1 MQKKIRKK
9 VNNIYQFLVWKFCK
23 EPEKVN
29 WPKEIVIGKS
39 LIKDYGEELFKQL
52 SFDIEIESL
61 AQFRSKKF
69 KAFLAKQRK
78 LLDLDFRKDP
88 VIIKEEKIG
97 KDKKITRKP
106 KTLIDFLKDGSEK
119 ENKTTG

>member
-1 MQKKIRKK
+1 M
-9 VNNIYQFLVWKFCK
+9 
-23 EPEKVN
+23 
-29 WPKEIVIGKS
+29 
-39 LIKDYGEELFKQL
+39 IKDYGEELFKQL

-97 KDKKITRKP
+97 KIYIYIYTH
-106 KTLIDFLKDGSEK
+106 T
-119 ENKTTG
+119 

>member
-9 VNNIYQFLVWKFCK
+9 INNIYQFLVWKFCK

-88 VIIKEEKIG
+88 DIIKK
-97 KDKKITRKP
+97 KKI
-106 KTLIDFLKDGSEK
+106 
-119 ENKTTG
+119 NKNKK

>member
-9 VNNIYQFLVWKFCK
+9 INNIYQFLVWKFCK

-97 KDKKITRKP
+97 EDKKITRKP